1 VIFHD
6 KALKEMVARR
16 PASPDELLDISG
28 IGQSKLERF
37 GDQFLEVISRWE
49 NE

>member
-6 KALKEMVARR
+6 KTLKEMAARR
-16 PASPDELLDISG
+16 PATPEDLLNISG

-37 GDQFLEVISRWE
+37 GDQFLEVIKRWK
-49 NE
+49 NQ